1 MITTLAM
8 PGKKKRANKP
18 KAKAAAPAEAKA
30 GQHPN
35 QNSDDATD
43 SAILEAVMAE
53 SAGFASLEDA
63 AISSAIEAS
72 LRSAQEHQ
80 EELEENLTE
89 DNDILLD
96 TINEAQFGTGTEK
109 CPHVKD
115 AVKPSAFRKAICQIK
130 DWDHCQGCLGEHA
143 RIKKMPF
150 AFEALN
156 LNNSLN
162 ELTESLPADALWMC
176 VSCSEINC
184 GRTLRKHA
192 VTHHDTKHDHP
203 LAINLA
209 SLDCW
214 CYQCD
219 DQLVTSN
226 NKNPGAQ
233 ECQSILSKTLQA
245 RQAKMRA
252 ASVAL
257 AKKSKKVAATPTST
271 KAKIFTPGLQNLGNT
286 CFFNSVMQVLAET
299 KSLKV
304 ILTDKSQPNF
314 ARSPSASTESGLG
327 PLTTTFKDTL
337 FTMWK
342 HQGGVVTPRDLFTQI
357 AKRWK
362 VFRGFRE
369 QDSHELMR
377 HLLDGIRLEEMD
389 VIKKKLAEE
398 DNPASSSSE
407 ITIVSNGHD
416 NAPPKYVPFIDNC
429 FSGELVSVIVCQA
442 CKKCSYAYEN
452 YLDLSLPVKGTPEV
466 GDGSLRDVLRARSKA
481 AGLDIV
487 ISTDPGDDPNPI
499 AEEDQG
505 SEAHLK
511 HVEKLLKHVPSRSG
525 PGVLSIER
533 SLSQFTSVDVLD
545 GQNKFACENCYKLVK
560 SYGYS
565 TRDSTSVEKKAPEEV
580 ATNNQQTDMEGIVD
594 EVKPEPEGEDE
605 DGSKGSTSEP
615 DLDGESLE
623 VKETKGKS
631 GDAGSSAS
639 KPSQESK
646 YLLRKAYKRYLVSSL
661 PQTLVL
667 HLKRF
672 EQSTSR
678 FGLMRKIEDHVDIPF
693 EIDMSP
699 YCIPA
704 SDLVEE
710 GAEEFDQD
718 GKVKAPAVAASWND
732 EKTSKKY
739 RLYGAT
745 VHQGSLASGHYTNY
759 VLSSKV
765 ELPPPVVSNDKPSSL
780 YPSISTPNGADLPDM
795 SLADILAQQNQK
807 KSGKKKGKKAV
818 APPAVAPPSVPT
830 PAPEAKP
837 EGDKAA
843 SVESEAKESEDSR
856 QWIHCSDTNTMTR
869 TRTGE
874 YKGLAAAQRDRHQS
888 RNGADPRAIPKKAG
902 AGNGNWGVPGCELD
916 QEEQNSLG
924 NTATSPPES
933 KLNVIDAAAFSRL
946 QNGGEMPMSNEEQQ
960 EANVNTEASTSASSS
975 S

>member
-1 MITTLAM
+1 M
-8 PGKKKRANKP
+8 PGRKKKANKH
-18 KAKAAAPAEAKA
+18 KAKAAAPVEAKA
-30 GQHPN
+30 GQHPS

-53 SAGFASLEDA
+53 SAGLASLEDA

-72 LRSAQEHQ
+72 LLSAQEHQ
-80 EELEENLTE
+80 EELEEDLTE
-89 DNDILLD
+89 GNDILLD

-109 CPHVKD
+109 CPHVND
-115 AVKPSAFRKAICQIK
+115 AVKPSAFRKTIGRIK

-143 RIKKMPF
+143 RIKKMPI
-150 AFEALN
+150 AFETLN
-156 LNNSLN
+156 LNDSLN
-162 ELTESLPADALWMC
+162 ELTESLPADALWIC

-184 GRTLRKHA
+184 GRTLKKHA

-219 DQLVTSN
+219 DQLVTSSG
-226 NKNPGAQ
+226 KNPGAQ
-233 ECQSILSKTLQA
+233 EVQSILSKTLRA

-299 KSLKV
+299 KSLKI

-377 HLLDGIRLEEMD
+377 HLLDGIRLEEVD

-407 ITIVSNGHD
+407 IMITSNGHD
-416 NAPPKYVPFIDNC
+416 NTPPKYVPFIDNC

-452 YLDLSLPVKGTPEV
+452 YLDLSLPVKGTEEV
-466 GDGSLRDVLRARSKA
+466 GDGSMRDVLRARSKA

-487 ISTDPGDDPNPI
+487 VSTDPGDDPNPI
-499 AEEDQG
+499 AKEDQG

-511 HVEKLLKHVPSRSG
+511 HIEKLLKHVPSQSG

-565 TRDSTSVEKKAPEEV
+565 TPVSTSDEKKASEKV
-580 ATNNQQTDMEGIVD
+580 VIDNQQTEMEGIVD
-594 EVKPEPEGEDE
+594 EVKPGPEGEDD
-605 DGSKGSTSEP
+605 DGSKESTSEP
-615 DLDGESLE
+615 DGESLE
-623 VKETKGKS
+623 VKGKS
-631 GDAGSSAS
+631 GDAGPSTS

-661 PQTLVL
+661 PPTLVL

-710 GAEEFDQD
+710 DAEEFNQD
-718 GKVKAPAVAASWND
+718 GRVKVPAAAASWNN

-780 YPSISTPNGADLPDM
+780 YPSIPTPNGADLPDM
-795 SLADILAQQNQK
+795 SLEDILAQQNQK
-807 KSGKKKGKKAV
+807 KSGKKKGK
-818 APPAVAPPSVPT
+818 PPTVAPPSVPT

-837 EGDKAA
+837 EEDKAA
-843 SVESEAKESEDSR
+843 SVEPEAKEPEDSR
-856 QWIHCSDTNTMTR
+856 QWIHCSDTNVR
-869 TRTGE
+869 
-874 YKGLAAAQRDRHQS
+874 LASLKEVLAS
-888 RNGADPRAIPKKAG
+888 RPYLLYYERY
-902 AGNGNWGVPGCELD
+902 
-916 QEEQNSLG
+916 
-924 NTATSPPES
+924 
-933 KLNVIDAAAFSRL
+933 
-946 QNGGEMPMSNEEQQ
+946 
-960 EANVNTEASTSASSS
+960 
-975 S
+975 